1 MVPDTEL
8 NKKNEEKIQNKVLD
22 ITKNL
27 SEQDK
32 EQLVK
37 LANDLEERQNTIDD
51 PEVLPKVTREDIP
64 KIRKYASPLTS
75 ENKKS
80 RNYYYKTGTNGIV
93 YHSMIFP
100 CDALEK
106 DELKIASLFS
116 NTLTD
121 IGLGDKGYEDIQKY
135 QSSITGGVSASFV
148 TLPNKLDDTYKLAL
162 KVSSKSLEG
171 NESFMQDLMMRTV
184 KESNFDEIDRIKEL
198 LEFISSDNEKSVIQN
213 GHILSMSNAA
223 SQISNI
229 ASTNDLTSGLRF
241 IHNTNKLSKLVAAP
255 NELSQYLE
263 LLKSIKTKIS
273 ETPSHFFTAS
283 ALNKEDINLNF
294 LIEETTRQHKQQNL
308 ITTQDDSL
316 GWITGSQVCFCA
328 EAFPTVDF
336 RHEDAPALTVLGTV
350 LRNGYLHSAI
360 REKGGAYGA
369 GASQDSSNKVF
380 KFFSYR
386 DPKCS
391 ETFDEFKNSREWSIK
406 NITEEQLEEGV
417 LGVISSIDKPLSPF
431 GEAMSD
437 FMSKLDQKSQDERL
451 HFRAKVKECK
461 LADLM
466 YVSEKYL
473 FGESKRSAIAGQ
485 NYEAELVKLGFK
497 IKNI

>member
-1 MVPDTEL
+1 
-8 NKKNEEKIQNKVLD
+8 
-22 ITKNL
+22 
-27 SEQDK
+27 
-32 EQLVK
+32 
-37 LANDLEERQNTIDD
+37 
-51 PEVLPKVTREDIP
+51 
-64 KIRKYASPLTS
+64 
-75 ENKKS
+75 
-80 RNYYYKTGTNGIV
+80 
-93 YHSMIFP
+93 MIFP
-100 CDALEK
+100 CDALEN

-121 IGLGDKGYEDIQKY
+121 IGLGNKGYEDIQKY

-171 NESFMQDLMMRTV
+171 NESFMQDLMVRTI
-184 KESNFDEIDRIKEL
+184 KESNFDETDRIKEL

-241 IHNTNKLSKLVAAP
+241 IHNTNQLSKLVVAP
-255 NELSQYLE
+255 NELSKYLE

-294 LIEETTRQHKQQNL
+294 LIEETARQHKQQNL

-451 HFRAKVKECK
+451 RFRAKVKECK

-485 NYEAELVKLGFK
+485 NYEAELVDLGFK